1 MGEQFFTHRYEN
13 GLILLAERMP
23 GVRSAAMTLLVPAGG
38 ATDAVDRRG
47 SATVLAEMT
56 LRGAGTRDARA
67 LTEHLDELGLARSSA
82 AGLHHT
88 RFSAAALAANVL
100 QGLPAYC
107 DIIRRPHLKDDA
119 FEPSRDLAMQ
129 ALAGLEDNP
138 QSLVMVRLREQAWP
152 APLGRNPMGEEADL
166 AHLTAEAV
174 RSDHSC
180 RYTPQ
185 GSILALAG
193 DVEFD
198 ALRDEV
204 ARLLGDWRGAE
215 EPGML
220 LSPPA
225 HRFRFVEQDSQQT
238 HIAMAYPAA
247 AETDED
253 YYRAR
258 LAVETLSGGMSG
270 RLFTEIRE
278 KKGLCYSVTAGYTS
292 APSLASIFCYA
303 GTSNDRAQATL
314 DGLLHE
320 LRRMEKGITASEL
333 DRAKIGLKAATVM
346 SGESMTVSVTVR

>member
-1 MGEQFFTHRYEN
+1 
-13 GLILLAERMP
+13 
-23 GVRSAAMTLLVPAGG
+23 
-38 ATDAVDRRG
+38 
-47 SATVLAEMT
+47 
-56 LRGAGTRDARA
+56 
-67 LTEHLDELGLARSSA
+67 
-82 AGLHHT
+82 
-88 RFSAAALAANVL
+88 
-100 QGLPAYC
+100 
-107 DIIRRPHLKDDA
+107 
-119 FEPSRDLAMQ
+119 
-129 ALAGLEDNP
+129 
-138 QSLVMVRLREQAWP
+138 
-152 APLGRNPMGEEADL
+152 
-166 AHLTAEAV
+166 
-174 RSDHSC
+174 
-180 RYTPQ
+180 
-185 GSILALAG
+185 
-193 DVEFD
+193 
-198 ALRDEV
+198 
-204 ARLLGDWRGAE
+204 
-215 EPGML
+215 ML

-320 LRRMEKGITASEL
+320 LRRMEQGITASEL

-346 SGESMTVSVTVR
+346 SGESSGARSAALARDWFIRGRLRTLDEILTAIDRISLAEMNRYLSETPAGPFTIVLLGPRQLEVAA